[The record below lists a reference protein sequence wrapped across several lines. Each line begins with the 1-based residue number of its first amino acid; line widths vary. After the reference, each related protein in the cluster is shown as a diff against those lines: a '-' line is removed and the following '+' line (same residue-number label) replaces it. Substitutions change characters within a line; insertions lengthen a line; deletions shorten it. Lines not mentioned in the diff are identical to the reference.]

1 VTTSRWNSLTC
12 SAGYAEAGKSV
23 TQWLPLGHKRGLA
36 ATLTE
41 DLTVIAASSY
51 PRRFLATP
59 LDEIIA

>member
-1 VTTSRWNSLTC
+1 MGCDTDWAVSRQWP
-12 SAGYAEAGKSV
+12 V
-23 TQWLPLGHKRGLA
+23 QWLPPGHKRGFA